1 MSILLYANSN
11 DPAVNDRL
19 IRIIESKSSCRCL
32 EIFQSLESF
41 AERVR
46 QLPRNI
52 SVAVLLAQNNIQ
64 LCELITLKDFLED
77 VPIILIVPNQDKEII
92 SQATRLF
99 PSFIS
104 SLDSDL
110 DLIGEVLERMLKLKD
125 MQNLEEKGLN
135 PCSGRQR

>member
-11 DPAVNDRL
+11 DTAVNDRL
-19 IRIIESKSSCRCL
+19 IRIIESKSSCSSL
-32 EIFQSLESF
+32 EVFQSLESLT
-41 AERVR
+41 ERVR
-46 QLPRNI
+46 RLPRKI
-52 SVAVLLAQNNIQ
+52 SAVVLLAQNSIQ

-77 VPIILIVPNQDKEII
+77 VPIILILPNQSKENI
-92 SQATRLF
+92 SRATKLF

-110 DLIGEVLERMLKLKD
+110 DLIGEVLERMLRLKD

-135 PCSGRQR
+135 ACLGKQR